1 MRLRPRKRFY
11 LIVALMVVDVVTAL
25 ATGVGIFY
33 RLLYI
38 MAITTAV
45 SFLWTW
51 LSLKALEV
59 TVERRSRRVRV
70 GDPLEEWITA
80 RNLSSLPRPAVV
92 VEDQSDIPG
101 FTTGMAVNLGPK
113 GSRTW
118 NATGHA
124 RKRGVYTLGP
134 ARISCSDPFGL
145 FRGEHVREGTE
156 PLIVYPRIH
165 EVVQFTVP
173 AAYLSGESSLKK
185 RTHDLTPHASSV
197 RDYAH
202 GDSLGRVHWNSTA
215 RLGKLMSKEF
225 DEGHSS
231 DVWIVIDLHRDT
243 QAGKLEDSTDEYAVS
258 IGASLAK
265 RFLALGLPVGLI
277 VYADQKYL
285 LPADT
290 GPGQLDRMMEY
301 LARAKAESIV
311 HLDEALA
318 QDEGLWTDHTTLVVI
333 TTSPRKN
340 WAMALRELAK
350 RRVKVAAVLLDGRS
364 FGGFFDSMEV
374 MPELDLAGIPTYV
387 VRSGDNISVSL
398 AQLYNASKQNG
409 AVRRELVE
417 AIR

>member
-1 MRLRPRKRFY
+1 M
-11 LIVALMVVDVVTAL
+11 AVDLVTAL

-33 RLLYI
+33 SLLYV

-45 SFLWTW
+45 GFAWTW
-51 LSLKALEV
+51 FSLKALEV
-59 TVERRSRRVRV
+59 AVDRRSRRVRV
-70 GDPLEEWITA
+70 GDPLEERITV
-80 RNLSSLPRPAVV
+80 RNLSKLPRPTLV
-92 VEDQSDIPG
+92 VEDLSDVPG
-101 FTTGMAVNLGPK
+101 FTTGMAVHLWPRSSK
-113 GSRTW
+113 TW
-118 NATGHA
+118 NAAGRA

-134 ARISCSDPFGL
+134 ARISFSDPFGL
-145 FRGEHVREGTE
+145 FRSEHVREGTE

-165 EVVQFTVP
+165 EVTQFTVP

-215 RLGKLMSKEF
+215 RMGKLMSKEF

-243 QAGKLEDSTDEYAVS
+243 QAGKLEESTDEYAVS

-265 RFLALGLPVGLI
+265 RFLAAGLPVGLI
-277 VYADQKYL
+277 VYAGQKYL
-285 LPADT
+285 LPADS

-301 LARAKAESIV
+301 LARAKAESTV

-333 TTSPRKN
+333 TTSPRKQ
-340 WAMALRELAK
+340 WALALRELAK
-350 RRVKVAAVLLDGRS
+350 RRVKVATVLLDGRS

-398 AQLYNASKQNG
+398 AQIYNASKQNG
-409 AVRRELVE
+409 AGRRELME